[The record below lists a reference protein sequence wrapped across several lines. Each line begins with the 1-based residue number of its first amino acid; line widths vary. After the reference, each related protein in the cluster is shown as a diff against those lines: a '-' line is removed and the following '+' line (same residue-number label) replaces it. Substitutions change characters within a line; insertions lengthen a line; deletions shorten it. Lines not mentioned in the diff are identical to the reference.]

1 MKQVTIIGN
10 LGANA
15 VMRTASDGK
24 QLMSFNVAVNSGANT
39 TTWFNCIG
47 NMRDK
52 LFQYLVKGQC
62 VLVQG
67 DLNARVYN
75 GSIDLSISVDKI
87 ELCGKA
93 PETKSETPDVP
104 SQQPAQPTAD
114 SQQVIMDQ
122 NAADA
127 VI

>member
-47 NMRDK
+47 NMREK
-52 LFQYLVKGQC
+52 LFPFLVKGQC

-93 PETKSETPDVP
+93 PETKTETTDIP

-114 SQQVIMDQ
+114 SQQVIMDPT
-122 NAADA
+122 AADA